1 MRLGCPRPPAPRRD
15 LVSVRLAAR
24 WKAPLMPCGAHHKVL
39 PGGVRKGGSRQD
51 IFGSPTK
58 LQQSQVPKTT
68 MGTRPPAESGCP
80 SSPMPLGSLE
90 AVQLAWRPPRW
101 EKFGGLTL
109 PESTGAGRRARPVLL
124 LLRSAA
130 DGAHIAHDF
139 KGCTED
145 EEAAPTVSTRRADRA
160 QQVST

>member
-58 LQQSQVPKTT
+58 LQQSQYQRRRWAPA
-68 MGTRPPAESGCP
+68 RPLKAVAPRRPCLWAP
-80 SSPMPLGSLE
+80 SKPLSS
-90 AVQLAWRPPRW
+90 WRPPRR